1 MGFPEVGDSSFEETL
16 KVRPTGLLQE
26 RLASMGALRLPA
38 KTEEGVPRGVM
49 GSLTPLWS
57 QLMLS
62 CALARPFN

>member
-1 MGFPEVGDSSFEETL
+1 MLAVTFFMDTAWVYIFLSFLRKISSIE
-16 KVRPTGLLQE
+16 
-26 RLASMGALRLPA
+26 RLPA